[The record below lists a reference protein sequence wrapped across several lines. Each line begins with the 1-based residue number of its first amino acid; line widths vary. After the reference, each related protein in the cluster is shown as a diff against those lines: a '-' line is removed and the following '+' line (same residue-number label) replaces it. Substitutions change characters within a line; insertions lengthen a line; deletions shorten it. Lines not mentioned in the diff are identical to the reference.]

1 MMHIDN
7 IRNLNNA
14 QTALYQLELVQEMA
28 KNHQDNKFPIQ
39 EYAFLIDSLVQT
51 IKNSLEAMSTIK

>member
-7 IRNLNNA
+7 VQHLNQA

-28 KNHQDNKFPIQ
+28 KNHQDNKFSIQ
-39 EYAFLIDSLVQT
+39 EYAFLIDGLVQT
-51 IKNSLEAMSTIK
+51 IKNNLEAMSTIK